1 MLWLILAPYT
11 NDSTTMMTQLQA
23 VPLHQ
28 YKKCFDLGF
37 NAINRQPI
45 LSLKTSPIRII
56 SKYGLKMYIVSIN
69 QELIFYLRT

>member
-1 MLWLILAPYT
+1 MAYQQNKFCNDIDLVLPKIDSNAMVILAPYT

-28 YKKCFDLGF
+28 YMKCFDLGF

-45 LSLKTSPIRII
+45 LSLKT
-56 SKYGLKMYIVSIN
+56 
-69 QELIFYLRT
+69 